1 MASGKPKVWCADVI
15 AKVRPCV
22 LIAEATPA
30 EGADYPKRNDLW
42 DAASSTLRLTGAAN
56 EVLVFQLA
64 IERHAGALGSAA
76 LAGGDGVRAELA
88 LYANIAVQPRGEEE
102 VTDDAL
108 YPLDPVRV
116 NEVPGEL
123 ARVLRVK
130 GRRRQTYTVEIYL
143 PRGAPAGR
151 HALELVLRLAKA
163 GEVRLALDLTV
174 FGFELPGRIACTPD
188 LNAYG
193 GAILRGWK
201 DVEALSDR
209 YLALEQAFF
218 RMAHEH
224 GGVFHL
230 LPYAH
235 SGRVEKGYV
244 PRLEGRGRTRRVADW
259 APFDRHWGPYLDGSA
274 FAGTRRGATPVPY
287 LYLPINLNWPA
298 YFEKYGTPGY
308 ELEFKNVLREFAV
321 HFAEKGWTKT
331 KFEVFFNHKARWKYY
346 PWDMDEIRFER
357 DNKATLHLARL
368 ADEAVEGVEG
378 PQFIN
383 RIDSSWIFSKSATC
397 ELGDAV
403 NLWIVNGN
411 YLAPFPDEAQIL
423 KDKGQEVWF
432 YGGAGRLNM
441 TSRLF
446 NLQWPWMAWGRG
458 VDGFTY
464 WNAIGWTADI
474 WKNAGSGHDFTLYP
488 GARFGIDGPLAS
500 LRLKTM
506 FRGLQDVGYLQAL
519 TERTGSRAAADAI
532 LAEHLGCERGRED
545 WWQRGEYP
553 GLSGSEIR
561 AHEFGAR
568 AWKEKPRT
576 AWNAAREALGR
587 AIEKA

>member
-1 MASGKPKVWCADVI
+1 MASRNPVVWCADVI
-15 AKVRPCV
+15 TKVRPCAP
-22 LIAEATPA
+22 LAEATPG
-30 EGADYPKRNDLW
+30 EEADYAKRNDLW
-42 DAASSTLRLTGAAN
+42 DAASSTLRLSGAAN

-64 IERHAGALGSAA
+64 VERRAGAIESAA
-76 LAGGDGVRAELA
+76 LAGGGVTPKLA
-88 LYANIAVQPRGEEE
+88 LYVNIPMHGRDEEE
-102 VTDDAL
+102 PTYDAL
-108 YPLDPVRV
+108 YPLKSAGV
-116 NEVPGEL
+116 GEPPRAL
-123 ARVLRVK
+123 ARLLRVK
-130 GRRRQTYTVEIYL
+130 GAKRQLYTVELYI

-151 HALELVLRLAKA
+151 HNLELVLTLAKA
-163 GEVRLALDLTV
+163 GEVRLAVDLTV
-174 FGFELPGRIACTPD
+174 FDFELTGDFAATPD

-193 GAILRGWK
+193 GAIARWWPK
-201 DVEALSDR
+201 VDPLSDE
-209 YLALEQAFF
+209 YLKIEQAFF

-244 PRLEGRGRTRRVADW
+244 PILEGRGRTRRVKDW

-287 LYLPINLNWPA
+287 MYLPINLNWPA

-308 ELEFKNVLREFAV
+308 ELEFKNVVREFAV

-403 NLWIVNGN
+403 NLWIVNQN
-411 YLAPFPDEAQIL
+411 FLAPFPDEAEAL
-423 KDKGQEVWF
+423 RKKGQEVWF
-432 YGGAGRLNM
+432 YGGSNKLAAP
-441 TSRLF
+441 SRLF

-464 WNAIGWTADI
+464 WNAIGWTANV
-474 WKNAGSGHDFTLYP
+474 WENAGSGHDYILYP
-488 GARFGIDGPLAS
+488 GERFGIGGPLPS
-500 LRLKTM
+500 LRLKTAY
-506 FRGLQDVGYLQAL
+506 RGLQDVGYLQTL

-532 LAEHLGCERGRED
+532 TAEHLGCERGRED

-561 AHEFGAR
+561 AHNFSPR

-576 AWNAAREALGR
+576 AWNAARAALGR